1 MVKKMPVDRHKI
13 GRYSKSKGKRGER
26 MWAKVCREHGFKDA
40 RRTQQ
45 FSGGTQD
52 SSDVVG
58 LDGIHIEVKF
68 VEKLNL
74 RNAMAQS
81 EEDAKNSGKGEI
93 PIVAHKTSNK
103 PWLVTMLT
111 DDWFELYEAWLKAK
125 EKDNADK

>member
-1 MVKKMPVDRHKI
+1 MPVDRHKI
-13 GRYSKSKGKRGER
+13 GKYSRSKGKRGER
-26 MWAKVCREHGFKDA
+26 MWAKICREHGFKDA

-68 VEKLNL
+68 AEKLNL
-74 RNAMAQS
+74 RNAMTQS
-81 EEDAKNSGKGEI
+81 LNDTEASGKNEI

-103 PWLVTMLT
+103 PWLVTMFA
-111 DDWFELYEAWLKAK
+111 DDWFKLYKVWLKSK
-125 EKDNADK
+125 GENNADK

>member
-1 MVKKMPVDRHKI
+1 MVVDHHKI

-52 SSDVVG
+52 SSDVIG

-81 EEDAKNSGKGEI
+81 ENDAKASGKDEI
-93 PIVAHKTSNK
+93 PIVAHKASNK
-103 PWLVTMLT
+103 PWLVTMT
-111 DDWFELYEAWLKAK
+111 ANDWFILYKEWLKSK
-125 EKDNADK
+125 GEK

>member
-1 MVKKMPVDRHKI
+1 
-13 GRYSKSKGKRGER
+13 
-26 MWAKVCREHGFKDA
+26 MWAKVCREHGFKTA

-52 SSDVVG
+52 SSDVIG

-81 EEDAKNSGKGEI
+81 FNDAKVSGKDEI
-93 PIVAHKTSNK
+93 PIVAHKASNK
-103 PWLVTMLT
+103 PWLVTMVAN
-111 DDWFELYEAWLKAK
+111 DWFVLYKAWLDTKG
-125 EKDNADK
+125 EK

>member
-1 MVKKMPVDRHKI
+1 MVVDHHKI
-13 GRYSKSKGKRGER
+13 GKYSRNKGKRAER

-52 SSDVVG
+52 SSDVIG

-74 RNAMAQS
+74 RNAMTQS
-81 EEDAKNSGKGEI
+81 ENDTKSSGKNEI
-93 PIVAHKTSNK
+93 PIVAHKASNK
-103 PWLVTMLT
+103 PWLVTMFA
-111 DDWFELYEAWLKAK
+111 DDWFTIYKAWLDTKG
-125 EKDNADK
+125 EK

>member
-1 MVKKMPVDRHKI
+1 MPVDRHKI
-13 GRYSKSKGKRGER
+13 GKYSRSKGKRGER
-26 MWAKVCREHGFKDA
+26 MWAKICREQGFENA

-81 EEDAKNSGKGEI
+81 ENDAKASGKDEI
-93 PIVAHKTSNK
+93 PIVAHKISNK
-103 PWLVTMLT
+103 PWLVTMFAN
-111 DDWFELYEAWLKAK
+111 DWFKLYKEWLKSK
-125 EKDNADK
+125 GENNADK

>member
-1 MVKKMPVDRHKI
+1 MPVDRHKI
-13 GRYSKSKGKRGER
+13 GKYSRSKGKRGER
-26 MWAKVCREHGFKDA
+26 MWAKICREQGFENA

-81 EEDAKNSGKGEI
+81 ENDAKASGKDEI
-93 PIVAHKTSNK
+93 PIVAHKISNNVSLLEF
-103 PWLVTMLT
+103 WR
-111 DDWFELYEAWLKAK
+111 
-125 EKDNADK
+125 KDSKNSGNLQQ

>member
-1 MVKKMPVDRHKI
+1 MPVDRHKI
-13 GRYSKSKGKRGER
+13 GKYSRSKGKRRER
-26 MWAKVCREHGFKDA
+26 MWAKVCREQGFKDA

-81 EEDAKNSGKGEI
+81 ENDAKASGKDEI
-93 PIVAHKTSNK
+93 PIVAHKISNK
-103 PWLVTMLT
+103 PWLVTMLAN
-111 DDWFELYEAWLKAK
+111 DWFTLYK
-125 EKDNADK
+125 E